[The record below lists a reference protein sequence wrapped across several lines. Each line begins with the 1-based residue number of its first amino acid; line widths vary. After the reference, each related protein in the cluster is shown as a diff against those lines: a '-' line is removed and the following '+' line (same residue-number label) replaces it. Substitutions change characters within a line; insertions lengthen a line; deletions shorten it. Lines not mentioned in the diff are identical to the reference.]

1 MSGSRNENT
10 FFSST
15 VNDAFFFSKKDYA
28 RRRVSTA
35 TAALRR
41 LLAGDMG
48 GSKPPGFPGTTG
60 RSTGV
65 QRKIFE
71 GFCMGTCQKQVRGT
85 LSLTGFAWKYTALG
99 PGGRGI

>member
-1 MSGSRNENT
+1 MSGSRNEKT

-15 VNDAFFFSKKDYA
+15 VNDAVFFFKKDYA

-48 GSKPPGFPGTTG
+48 SSKPPGFPGTTG
-60 RSTGV
+60 RSTGFH
-65 QRKIFE
+65 RKKFPFLGE
-71 GFCMGTCQKQVRGT
+71 QMAAFLR
-85 LSLTGFAWKYTALG
+85 LTG
-99 PGGRGI
+99 